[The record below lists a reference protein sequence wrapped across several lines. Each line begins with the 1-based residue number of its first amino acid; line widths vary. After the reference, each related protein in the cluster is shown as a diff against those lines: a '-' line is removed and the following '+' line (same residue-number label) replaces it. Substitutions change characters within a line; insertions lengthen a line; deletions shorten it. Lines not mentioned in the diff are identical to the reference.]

1 MRRLTFLISTVW
13 VLWSGCGGGSSDP
26 VSPPA
31 PPPPPPPPNSVSVS
45 SNSFTPSQ
53 LTAAPATTVT
63 WNFQGGLHNVTF
75 EDNQGSSGDQSSGS
89 HSRTFNNPGTFRYRC
104 TIHSSSF
111 TSGMTGS
118 VVIQ

>member
-1 MRRLTFLISTVW
+1 MRRVSLLVAS
-13 VLWSGCGGGSSDP
+13 VLVALSACGGGSTDP

-31 PPPPPPPPNSVSVS
+31 PPPPPPPPNSVSVT

-53 LTAAPATTVT
+53 LTASPGTTVT
-63 WNFQGGLHNVTF
+63 WNFQGGVHNVTF
-75 EDNQGSSGDQSSGS
+75 EDNQGSSADQSSGS

-118 VVIQ
+118 VQIQ